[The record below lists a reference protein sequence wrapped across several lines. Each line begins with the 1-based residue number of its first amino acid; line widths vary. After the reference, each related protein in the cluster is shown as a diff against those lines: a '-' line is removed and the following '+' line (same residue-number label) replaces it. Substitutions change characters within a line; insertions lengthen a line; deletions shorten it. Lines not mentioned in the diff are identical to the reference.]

1 MHIKRIAEFADYSSE
16 AEVLVDLVNSTT
28 DTFNETITIK
38 NDGTWGFYTRDIK
51 LTVIKEANGLVR
63 LIYEGP
69 KLNSVIT
76 EKLKASGLRDEH
88 IVELLVIQL
97 PNELKDAGDAYIVRD
112 EFDFELLKMYNPV
125 FMHSGKEIKQFPC
138 IIADIKVECYDF
150 HPLNGLTLSQSI
162 EKMEAKKKALQEVVE
177 QIENEKDL
185 YEAAATCYNQGSIK

>member
-1 MHIKRIAEFADYSSE
+1 MYIKRIAEFADYSLE

-51 LTVIKEANGLVR
+51 LTVIKYANGLVR

-76 EKLKASGLRDEH
+76 EKLKTAGLSDGH

-97 PNELKDAGDAYIVRD
+97 PNELNDTVDAYIVRD

-138 IIADIKVECYDF
+138 IISDNKEEYYGF
-150 HPLNGLTLSQSI
+150 HPLNGLTLSEVI
-162 EKMEAKKKALQEVVE
+162 EKAEAMKKAAQEVVE
-177 QIENEKDL
+177 QIENEKAL